1 MNICPYCREEDVLEV
16 SDTPRVVV
24 DVVQHIPDDLFVK
37 YLKTHGTDIFTIIVD
52 VTCSV
57 CEQTQE
63 QIVDIDKLIEKHY
76 PVRWEE

>member
-1 MNICPYCREEDVLEV
+1 MNICPYCREEGALEV
-16 SDTPRVVV
+16 SSEPRVIV
-24 DVVQHIPDDLFVK
+24 DTVQHIPDDLFVK

-63 QIVDIDKLIEKHY
+63 QIVDIEKMIEKYYH
-76 PVRWEE
+76 VRWEE

>member
-1 MNICPYCREEDVLEV
+1 MNICPYCREEDTLEV
-16 SDTPRVVV
+16 SDATAVINT
-24 DVVQHIPDDLFVK
+24 VQHIPDDLFIK

-63 QIVDIDKLIEKHY
+63 QIVDIDKLIEKYY